1 MAPMSEARRPRL
13 HVDVPEAMSR
23 GIRETAEHYYRGAT
37 SDAVQASIAVFS
49 WVVRQRQ
56 AGRRVIAVDADQLPA
71 AFEEP
76 IIPGLE
82 EALAPRWQWLVARP
96 HPWRRQLAIKGRR
109 LLAGRLARTI
119 ESNGWS
125 PERAAR
131 EYELPLAAVLEAQR
145 YAAEHS
151 DLVAAEEAEERLLAA
166 QMMSKPGEPPPKPGR
181 VARAAVR

>member
-1 MAPMSEARRPRL
+1 
-13 HVDVPEAMSR
+13 MSR

-37 SDAVQASIAVFS
+37 GDAVQASIAVFS
-49 WVVRQRQ
+49 WLVRQRQ
-56 AGRRVIAVDADQLPA
+56 AGRRVIAVDAEHLPA

-119 ESNGWS
+119 ETNGWS
-125 PERAAR
+125 TERAAK
-131 EYELPLAAVLEAQR
+131 EYELPVAAVLEAQR
-145 YAAEHS
+145 YAAENV
-151 DLVAAEEAEERLLAA
+151 DLIDAEETEERIASGSA
-166 QMMSKPGEPPPKPGR
+166 VTAEAPRP
-181 VARAAVR
+181 ARRRRASRAVVR

>member
-1 MAPMSEARRPRL
+1 MSETRRQRL

-56 AGRRVIAVDADQLPA
+56 AGRRVIAVDVDHLPA

-119 ESNGWS
+119 ETNGWS
-125 PERAAR
+125 TERAAK
-131 EYELPLAAVLEAQR
+131 EYELPVAAVLEAQR
-145 YAAEHS
+145 YAAENLE
-151 DLVAAEEAEERLLAA
+151 LVAAEETEERLLVTSMLRTDAGP
-166 QMMSKPGEPPPKPGR
+166 SLKRRR
-181 VARAAVR
+181 VTRAAVR